1 MKLKKGFVVREVG
14 GKQIAVATGE
24 ASRVF
29 NGMITLNG
37 SAHIIW
43 DALSAGTDMNGI
55 VAALTDTYDVTA
67 EKARADA
74 ESFVEK
80 LRAVGIIEE

>member
-1 MKLKKGFVVREVG
+1 MKIKKGFVVREVG

-24 ASRVF
+24 ASRTF

-37 SAHIIW
+37 SARVLW
-43 DALSAGTDMNGI
+43 DALTVGCDTDGL
-55 VAALTDTYDVTA
+55 VSALTSVYDVS
-67 EKARADA
+67 ADA
-74 ESFVEK
+74 ARTDAEAFVEK